1 MNWNLH
7 LKISTNQEQVNYF
20 SCRISSSH
28 HHHHHHHHHLTFL
41 TLSVLDMPKRPNWNY
56 KMDKRQ
62 VEQNE
67 ESMFREYIR
76 NIKEEHP
83 GTELGY
89 FEMNLEV
96 LLPPSICVMKQISCF
111 IRLDTNLYLDLAT
124 TVEGS
129 GSFQHSHHHH
139 RCTLP
144 SKYDFIWLLTA
155 N

>member
-1 MNWNLH
+1 
-7 LKISTNQEQVNYF
+7 
-20 SCRISSSH
+20 
-28 HHHHHHHHHLTFL
+28 
-41 TLSVLDMPKRPNWNY
+41 
-56 KMDKRQ
+56 MDKRQ

-83 GTELGY
+83 GTELSY

-96 LLPPSICVMKQISCF
+96 LLPPSIRVMKQITCL

-124 TVEGS
+124 TVAGS

-139 RCTLP
+139 RRTLP
-144 SKYDFIWLLTA
+144 CKYDLIWLFRA